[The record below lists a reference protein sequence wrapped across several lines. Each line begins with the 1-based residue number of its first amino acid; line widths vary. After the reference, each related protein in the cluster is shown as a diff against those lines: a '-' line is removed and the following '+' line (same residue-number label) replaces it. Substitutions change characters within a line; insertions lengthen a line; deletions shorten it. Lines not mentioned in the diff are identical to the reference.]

1 MAAASRTTKTEEHVA
16 IVRRLTHGEVAMARS
31 IFKDAIDY
39 GTVRVHNKGYLWF
52 GLQPDNV
59 AMSPNG
65 EIFFTKNYF
74 KDDFSRESSAN
85 RRWFM
90 HEMVHVWQYQL
101 GYPVRIRGA
110 IRIGLDY
117 TYQLDPKKR
126 LKDYNMEAQGDL
138 LADYFALKTL
148 NAPAVMRQ
156 SDYAGHTQLYEQ
168 ILGDFLVDPKNP
180 SNLP

>member
-1 MAAASRTTKTEEHVA
+1 
-16 IVRRLTHGEVAMARS
+16 MARS
-31 IFKDAIDY
+31 IFEDAIDY
-39 GTVRVHNKGYLWF
+39 GKVRVHDRGYLWF

-59 AMSPNG
+59 AMTPNG
-65 EIFFTKNYF
+65 EMYFSRSRF
-74 KDDFSRESSAN
+74 KDDFSRQSNAN

-117 TYQLDPKKR
+117 TYRLGPQKR
-126 LKDYNMEAQGDL
+126 LKDYNMEAQGEL
-138 LADYFALKTL
+138 LADYFALKVL

-156 SDYAGHTQLYEQ
+156 SDYAGQAQLYEQ
-168 ILGDFLVDPKNP
+168 VLGDFLADPKDR